1 MATHSYIGY
10 TTIGIRILDV
20 INKRKGYIME
30 FAEMCF
36 LTAVA
41 KYRVFVE

>member
-1 MATHSYIGY
+1 
-10 TTIGIRILDV
+10 
-20 INKRKGYIME
+20 ME

-41 KYRVFVE
+41 KYRVFVEWRNPASPTVIKTLWF